1 MTTMTNGPSDVARA
15 DLNARLG
22 ARVAR
27 SGVGTDAVDGVVPGL
42 VVEPETPANVSRT
55 LAWATESGRTVI
67 VRGGGTKIDWGP
79 TPTSIDVLLSMRRM
93 SGVEAHRH
101 GDLTATVRAGTT
113 LSAVNAALAEH
124 RQWLALDP
132 PDPDT
137 ATIGG
142 IVATN
147 DSGPR
152 RHWHGAPRDLIIG
165 MTLARADGV
174 MAHSGGIVVK
184 NVAGYDLARLLTGSF
199 GSLGVVVNA
208 MFKLAPR
215 ADASRTVAVTLT
227 GPEQCGPYV
236 SALLA
241 QASMPTALELA
252 APPAGMLVRF
262 ESVETVAEQQAS
274 QAATLAEQQGG
285 RAVVLTGDDEMQA
298 WHPHDK
304 RVFGTGQD
312 GTILKIVTVP
322 TEVSSTVARIGEVA
336 QTNHLDYAV
345 TGRAGLGVLNVLVQG
360 DAESRASFV
369 TVLRDRFLPGEGSVV
384 IRRADAELK
393 SLVGVWG
400 PIGDGLPIM
409 REVKRRFDPTGTLN
423 PGRGPGGL

>member
-1 MTTMTNGPSDVARA
+1 MATGPSDVALT
-15 DLNARLG
+15 DLNTRLG
-22 ARVAR
+22 APVAR
-27 SGVGTDAVDGVVPGL
+27 AGAGSDAVDGVVPRL
-42 VVEPETPANVSRT
+42 VVEPQTPANVGGT

-67 VRGGGTKIDWGP
+67 VRGGGTKIGWGP
-79 TPTSIDVLLSMRRM
+79 TPGPIDVLLSMRRM

-101 GDLTATVRAGTT
+101 GDLTATVQAGTT
-113 LSAVNAALAEH
+113 LSAMNAVLAEH

-208 MFKLAPR
+208 TFKLAPR
-215 ADASRTVAVTLT
+215 ADASRTVAVTLA

-236 SALLA
+236 AALVA

-252 APPAGMLVRF
+252 APPPAMLVRF
-262 ESVETVAEQQAS
+262 ESVETVAEQQAL
-274 QAATLAEQQGG
+274 QAVTLAEQQGG
-285 RAVVLTGDDEMQA
+285 RAVVLAGDDESHA
-298 WHPHDK
+298 WRAHDT

-322 TEVSSTVARIGEVA
+322 NEVSSTLTRITEAA

-360 DAESRASFV
+360 ATEARASFV
-369 TVLRDRFLPGEGSVV
+369 TMLRDRFLPGQGSVV

-423 PGRGPGGL
+423 PGRGPAG